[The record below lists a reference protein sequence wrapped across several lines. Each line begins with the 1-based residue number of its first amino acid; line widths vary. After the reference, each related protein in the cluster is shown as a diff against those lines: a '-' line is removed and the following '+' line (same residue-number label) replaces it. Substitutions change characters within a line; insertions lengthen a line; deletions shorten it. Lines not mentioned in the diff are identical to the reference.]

1 MHNSCTVAGLLT
13 NCETWVLNKG
23 ERGKLERIE
32 LWALKR
38 LLNLPKTTPTA
49 AIWHITGLLIT
60 TILIDK
66 RQLMYLKILLNRP
79 DDDWTKRMFNCLKLD
94 NIGWAKQMNN
104 LLETYEIHDTYDQI
118 RDMTKPAWRKKVFNA
133 TEKKH
138 KTRLIEMCYVKD
150 KKK

>member
-13 NCETWVLNKG
+13 NCKTWVLNKG

-94 NIGWAKQMNN
+94 NIG
-104 LLETYEIHDTYDQI
+104 
-118 RDMTKPAWRKKVFNA
+118 
-133 TEKKH
+133 
-138 KTRLIEMCYVKD
+138 
-150 KKK
+150 